1 MHVVLWCSIFFIQDY
16 FYFTVYLYMYI
27 TNDSTMMMTVE
38 VPPISSVSSY
48 LTGLSNN
55 SPTLPHRH
63 LSPSNGNEWL
73 KDLMLVNRRNLWQI
87 FSREAKNPGLL
98 GLLSS
103 THYVRYWA
111 TSQVKWLLTYSN
123 KFNSLLCS
131 YSKPV
136 DSHTK
141 GQKCRTAALETTNCP
156 VPCVMWA
163 LVNALT

>member
-1 MHVVLWCSIFFIQDY
+1 MTN
-16 FYFTVYLYMYI
+16 FTR
-27 TNDSTMMMTVE
+27 E
-38 VPPISSVSSY
+38 
-48 LTGLSNN
+48 GK
-55 SPTLPHRH
+55 TL
-63 LSPSNGNEWL
+63 
-73 KDLMLVNRRNLWQI
+73 
-87 FSREAKNPGLL
+87 GLL
-98 GLLSS
+98 GSLSS

-141 GQKCRTAALETTNCP
+141 GQTCRTAALETTNCP

-163 LVNALT
+163 LVNALTWIMGSGYHLLMCCYMTWFSSFLLVCYFRFLVFQKICNLLSLTQHLWYLAECMYLL